1 MIKPTRARQGVAPSV
16 AASNAQRLRPPQRF
30 APTMKSAPKQATDSN
45 SHGPAD
51 SALRVL
57 LRAGKERSLQ
67 RRHPWLYAGAI
78 SDEGLKLIDRLPS
91 GHPVQVCA
99 ASGQFLA
106 WACGSPH
113 SSIRLRVWSFDQQ
126 RPPDARLIDER
137 IAQAFARRQSL
148 LAQSNA
154 RRMVFG
160 EADGLPG
167 LIVDL
172 YDQQAVVQVLS
183 AGADYFRPAIVEAIK
198 AQGIAAIYERSDAA
212 GAKREGLS
220 GGQAVLLGAEPAPLI
235 EIREH
240 GLRFLVDV
248 RHGHKTGFYIDQR
261 DNRALLADLIK
272 GVNAAR
278 VLNCFCYTGGFSLA
292 AWGAG
297 AAEVISID
305 SSEVALQ
312 QAREQQNLN
321 GFEAS
326 RGRWWEANV
335 FEALGHL
342 QREGERFD
350 LIVLD
355 PPKFAPSAQHVD
367 RAARAYKEINL
378 KALAL
383 LRPGGYLLSFSCSG
397 AISLDLFQKIVA
409 AAVTDAGVDA
419 QLLRRLAAG
428 VDHPMSMAHP
438 EGEYL
443 KGLLLQR
450 V

>member
-1 MIKPTRARQGVAPSV
+1 MPKLIESIP
-16 AASNAQRLRPPQRF
+16 LRPG
-30 APTMKSAPKQATDSN
+30 T
-45 SHGPAD
+45 PARVK
-51 SALRVL
+51 LRS
-57 LRAGKERSLQ
+57 GKDRSLL

-78 SDEGLKLIDRLPS
+78 SEEGIKLIEQLPS
-91 GHPVQVCA
+91 GYPVQVCDA
-99 ASGQFLA
+99 KGQFLA
-106 WACGSPH
+106 WACGSPR
-113 SSIRLRVWSFDQQ
+113 SSIRLRVWSFHQQ
-126 RPPDARLIDER
+126 APDASLIRER
-137 IAQAFARRQSL
+137 VSRAFARRQSL
-148 LAQSNA
+148 LAHSNA

-167 LIVDL
+167 LIVDQ
-172 YDQQAVVQVLS
+172 YAQQVVLQCLS
-183 AGADYFRPAIVEAIK
+183 AGADYFRGQIVEAIQ
-198 AQGIAAIYERSDAA
+198 AQGMDAIYERSDAA
-212 GAKREGLS
+212 GAKREGLA
-220 GGQAVLLGAEPAPLI
+220 GGQAVLLGPEPEALI
-235 EIREH
+235 EVHEH

-261 DNRALLADLIK
+261 DNRALVADLLS
-272 GVNAAR
+272 GMAAPR

-292 AWGAG
+292 AWRAG

-305 SSEVALQ
+305 SSEAALE
-312 QAREQQNLN
+312 QARWQQSLN
-321 GFEAS
+321 GLEHCN
-326 RGRWWEANV
+326 GRWWESNV
-335 FEALGHL
+335 FAALSAL
-342 QREGERFD
+342 QGERFD

-355 PPKFAPSAQHVD
+355 PPKFAPSSQHVD

-397 AISLDLFQKIVA
+397 AISLDLFQKIMA
-409 AAVTDAGVDA
+409 GAVIDAGVDA

-428 VDHPMSMAHP
+428 MDHPMSMAHP